1 MSTEQT
7 ITATRTELASAFK
20 TWVDRVDPEQDYTP
34 EEWAAFTPEQRSEK
48 SADYLIKL
56 LEEIQSC

>member
-1 MSTEQT
+1 MSAEQT
-7 ITATRTELASAFK
+7 ITATRDQLAAAFK

-34 EEWAAFTPEQRSEK
+34 EEWAAFTHEQRAEK

-56 LEEIQSC
+56 LKEAAC

>member
-7 ITATRTELASAFK
+7 ITATRTELAAAFK

-34 EEWAAFTPEQRSEK
+34 EEWEAFTPEQRSEK
-48 SADYLIKL
+48 SADYLIQL
-56 LEEIQSC
+56 LTEAPKC